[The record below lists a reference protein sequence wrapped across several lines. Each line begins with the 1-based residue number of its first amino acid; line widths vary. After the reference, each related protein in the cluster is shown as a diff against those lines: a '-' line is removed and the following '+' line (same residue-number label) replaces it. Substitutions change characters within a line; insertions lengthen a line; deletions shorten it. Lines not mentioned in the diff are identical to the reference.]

1 MTENNNISRF
11 ALLEKIL
18 ESRAGFNEET
28 AREVTLRILNYFGYH
43 DEIIDNVLNQEDR
56 RLFYYL
62 QDMDLL
68 QTRWE
73 ETQLASGRNWRIFY
87 WGINLDRLKEWK
99 AKLTKKVEEQ
109 DVYLSLPET
118 AWNKERFPAPT

>member
-1 MTENNNISRF
+1 MTDSTNVSRF
-11 ALLEKIL
+11 IVLEKIL
-18 ESRAGFNEET
+18 ESRAGFNEDT
-28 AREVTLRILNYFGYH
+28 AQEVTLRVLNYFGYH
-43 DEIIDNVLNQEDR
+43 DEIIDNALNQEDR

-68 QTRWE
+68 QTHWE

-87 WGINLDRLKEWK
+87 WELNLDRLRECEM
-99 AKLTKKVEEQ
+99 KLTKKVEDQ

-118 AWNKERFPAPT
+118 AWNKDHLPAQT

>member
-1 MTENNNISRF
+1 MTDNNNISRF
-11 ALLEKIL
+11 MLLEKTL

-28 AREVTLRILNYFGYH
+28 AQEVTLRILNYFGFH
-43 DEIIDNVLNQEDR
+43 DEIIDNALNQEDR

-68 QTRWE
+68 QTHWE

-87 WGINLDRLKEWK
+87 WGLNLDRLKECEI
-99 AKLTKKVEEQ
+99 KLTQNVEDQ
-109 DVYLSLPET
+109 DVYLNLPEN
-118 AWNKERFPAPT
+118 AWNKENITAHT